1 MKVESFWS
9 HILSKGTSD
18 DGAKGS
24 GSGRSLS
31 RDGWDPLPT
40 LRNPSFLIK
49 TRP

>member
-18 DGAKGS
+18 DGAKGI
-24 GSGRSLS
+24 GSGEKSLKVGS
-31 RDGWDPLPT
+31 FAHP
-40 LRNPSFLIK
+40 RNPTFLIK